1 MNPALI
7 KLILTLAAD
16 KENWKKA
23 GTIIIAVIVAVVLFL
38 SLCFYV
44 LTMPFQLLGSFF
56 SGDSH
61 DKVKDLRIENGYD
74 TYIHENGEST
84 GELLWAVDLQ
94 YSYISSYF
102 EYRISPITGKNE
114 HHDGIDIP
122 ADYGANVYAALAGK
136 VIVSQYH
143 KSYGNY
149 IIIDHGGSVTTLYAH
164 NSSLLKKFGDEVLQG
179 EVIIIFR
186 KIRRRQKQRRK

>member
-94 YSYISSYF
+94 YSYISH
-102 EYRISPITGKNE
+102 ISSIE
-114 HHDGIDIP
+114 S
-122 ADYGANVYAALAGK
+122 A
-136 VIVSQYH
+136 
-143 KSYGNY
+143 
-149 IIIDHGGSVTTLYAH
+149 
-164 NSSLLKKFGDEVLQG
+164 
-179 EVIIIFR
+179 R
-186 KIRRRQKQRRK
+186 